1 MKKLFYFMA
10 MCLVMVSCRVTDEDY
25 QALKSEYAELAE
37 QYDNLLSK
45 RGSLNKSIL
54 ELNGTIS
61 NLQTEIRDLRIEKKI
76 IESGRTPKYIVK
88 FEIKQ
93 GTFTLDPWEHVKNSM
108 NAIEV
113 EIPVDREFYNAL
125 KIDQDLTDA
134 FKWGSLVMDG
144 DFSNLHMRV
153 KSKRIE

>member
-10 MCLVMVSCRVTDEDY
+10 MCLVMASCTITDEEY
-25 QALKSEYAELAE
+25 QKKKEEYKRLSEQCQQLVVR
-37 QYDNLLSK
+37 NN
-45 RGSLNKSIL
+45 GLNSSISEL
-54 ELNGTIS
+54 ELQIS
-61 NLQTEIRDLRIEKKI
+61 DLRFEKNLIEKGK
-76 IESGRTPKYIVK
+76 SPKYIVK

-93 GTFTLDPWEHVKNSM
+93 GTFTLDPFEHIKNSM

-113 EIPVDREFYNAL
+113 EIPVDRDYYNAL
-125 KIDQDLTDA
+125 KIGQDLTDA

-153 KSKRIE
+153 ASKRIE

>member
-10 MCLVMVSCRVTDEDY
+10 MCLVMASCTITDEEY
-25 QALKSEYAELAE
+25 QQKKDEYKRLSEQCQQLVVR
-37 QYDNLLSK
+37 NN
-45 RGSLNKSIL
+45 GLNSSISEL
-54 ELNGTIS
+54 ELQIS
-61 NLQTEIRDLRIEKKI
+61 DLRFEKNLIEKGK
-76 IESGRTPKYIVK
+76 SPKYIVK

-93 GTFTLDPWEHVKNSM
+93 GTFTLDPFEHIKNSM

-113 EIPVDREFYNAL
+113 EIPVDRDYYNAL
-125 KIDQDLTDA
+125 KIGQDLTDA

-153 KSKRIE
+153 ASKRIE

>member
-10 MCLVMVSCRVTDEDY
+10 MCLVMASCTITDEEY
-25 QALKSEYAELAE
+25 QKKKEEYKRLSEQCQQLVVR
-37 QYDNLLSK
+37 NN
-45 RGSLNKSIL
+45 GLNSSISEL
-54 ELNGTIS
+54 ELQIS
-61 NLQTEIRDLRIEKKI
+61 DLRFEKNLIEKGKA
-76 IESGRTPKYIVK
+76 PKYIVK

-93 GTFTLDPWEHVKNSM
+93 GTFTLDPFEHIKNSM

-113 EIPVDREFYNAL
+113 EIPVDRDYYNAL
-125 KIDQDLTDA
+125 KIGQDLTDA

-153 KSKRIE
+153 ASKRIE

>member
-1 MKKLFYFMA
+1 MKKIIFLLVF
-10 MCLVMVSCRVTDEDY
+10 CLMMVSCRVTDEDY
-25 QALKSEYAELAE
+25 QELKSEYVELSE

-45 RGSLNKSIL
+45 KGSLNKSIL

-61 NLQTEIRDLRIEKKI
+61 NLQTEIRDLRIEKEI
-76 IESGRTPKYIVK
+76 IQNGRTPKYIVK

-93 GTFTLDPWEHVKNSM
+93 GTFTLDPWEHIKNSM

-113 EIPVDREFYNAL
+113 EIPVDRDYYKAL
-125 KIDQDLTDA
+125 TLNQDLTDA

-153 KSKRIE
+153 ISKRIE

>member
-10 MCLVMVSCRVTDEDY
+10 MCLVMASCTITDEEY
-25 QALKSEYAELAE
+25 QQKKEEYKRLSEQCQQLVVR
-37 QYDNLLSK
+37 NN
-45 RGSLNKSIL
+45 GLNSSISEL
-54 ELNGTIS
+54 ELQIS
-61 NLQTEIRDLRIEKKI
+61 DLRFEKNLIEKGK
-76 IESGRTPKYIVK
+76 SPKYIVK

-93 GTFTLDPWEHVKNSM
+93 GTFTLDPFEHIKNSM

-113 EIPVDREFYNAL
+113 EIPVDRDYYNAL
-125 KIDQDLTDA
+125 KIGQDLTDA

-153 KSKRIE
+153 ASKRIE